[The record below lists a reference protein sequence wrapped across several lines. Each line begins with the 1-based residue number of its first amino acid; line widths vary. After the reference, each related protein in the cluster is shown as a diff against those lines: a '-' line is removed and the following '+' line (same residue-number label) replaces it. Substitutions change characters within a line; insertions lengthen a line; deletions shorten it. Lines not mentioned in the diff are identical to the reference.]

1 MRTVCMYCGKKIDKN
16 DGIRVP
22 AIVNNEH
29 GSFYYC
35 SAKCLGN
42 GLTIKCEGAFYY
54 CSSKCLGDDL
64 CIKADTIVNLDLTDE
79 QFSKI
84 ADILAD

>member
-1 MRTVCMYCGKKIDKN
+1 MNVKCKCCGKKIDKN

-22 AIVNNEH
+22 AIANNEH

-42 GLTIKCEGAFYY
+42 GLTIKCEGA
-54 CSSKCLGDDL
+54 
-64 CIKADTIVNLDLTDE
+64 IVDLDLTDE
-79 QFSKI
+79 QIDKI
-84 ADILAD
+84 VDILAQKTRVKMTPETRVKMTLD

>member
-1 MRTVCMYCGKKIDKN
+1 MKVKCKCCGKKIDKN

-22 AIVNNEH
+22 AIANNEH

-42 GLTIKCEGAFYY
+42 GLTIKCEGA
-54 CSSKCLGDDL
+54 
-64 CIKADTIVNLDLTDE
+64 IVDLDLTDE
-79 QFSKI
+79 QLSKI
-84 ADILAD
+84 ADILAQKTRVKMTPETRVKMTLD

>member
-1 MRTVCMYCGKKIDKN
+1 MIMKVKCKCCGKKIDKN

-22 AIVNNEH
+22 AIANNEH

-42 GLTIKCEGAFYY
+42 GLTIKCEG
-54 CSSKCLGDDL
+54 D
-64 CIKADTIVNLDLTDE
+64 IVDLDLTDE
-79 QFSKI
+79 QISNI
-84 ADILAD
+84 ADILAQKKVQKVLPPN

>member
-1 MRTVCMYCGKKIDKN
+1 MNIMRVKCKCCGKMIDKN

-22 AIVNNEH
+22 VVVNNEH

-42 GLTIKCEGAFYY
+42 GLTIKCDGAN
-54 CSSKCLGDDL
+54 
-64 CIKADTIVNLDLTDE
+64 VNLELDDW
-79 QFSKI
+79 QINKI
-84 ADILAD
+84 ADTLMK

>member
-1 MRTVCMYCGKKIDKN
+1 MRVKCKCCGKKIDKN

-22 AIVNNEH
+22 AIANNEH

-42 GLTIKCEGAFYY
+42 GLTIKCEGA
-54 CSSKCLGDDL
+54 
-64 CIKADTIVNLDLTDE
+64 IVDLDLTDE
-79 QFSKI
+79 QLGKI
-84 ADILAD
+84 ADILVQKTRVKMTPETRVKMTLD

>member
-1 MRTVCMYCGKKIDKN
+1 MNVKCKCCGKKIDKN

-22 AIVNNEH
+22 AIANNEH

-42 GLTIKCEGAFYY
+42 GLTIKCEGAIVVG
-54 CSSKCLGDDL
+54 KIIVDK
-64 CIKADTIVNLDLTDE
+64 IKLH
-79 QFSKI
+79 I
-84 ADILAD
+84 ACQQVINEHNK

>member
-1 MRTVCMYCGKKIDKN
+1 MKVKCKCCGKMIDKN

-22 AIVNNEH
+22 AIANNEH

-42 GLTIKCEGAFYY
+42 GLTIKCEGA
-54 CSSKCLGDDL
+54 
-64 CIKADTIVNLDLTDE
+64 IVDLDLTDE
-79 QFSKI
+79 QLSKI
-84 ADILAD
+84 ADILVQKTRVKMTPETRVKMTLD

>member
-1 MRTVCMYCGKKIDKN
+1 MKVKCKYCGKMIDKN

-22 AIVNNEH
+22 VVVNNEH

-42 GLTIKCEGAFYY
+42 GFTIKCEGANV
-54 CSSKCLGDDL
+54 D
-64 CIKADTIVNLDLTDE
+64 LDLTDE
-79 QFSKI
+79 KLSKI
-84 ADILAD
+84 ADTLMK

>member
-1 MRTVCMYCGKKIDKN
+1 MNVKCKCCGKKIDKN

-22 AIVNNEH
+22 AIANNEH

-42 GLTIKCEGAFYY
+42 GLTIKCEGAN
-54 CSSKCLGDDL
+54 
-64 CIKADTIVNLDLTDE
+64 VNLELDDW
-79 QFSKI
+79 QINKI
-84 ADILAD
+84 ADILMK